1 MFDLDKLRL
10 AFKDAFS
17 LNGFVS
23 DFVNLFEDGSMIN
36 DNILRFGYGVNLS
49 LVMEEGNQML
59 NGTIIKV
66 IRGTDAS
73 IRRD

>member
-1 MFDLDKLRL
+1 MFHLGRL
-10 AFKDAFS
+10 I
-17 LNGFVS
+17 LGFRNTTKNNNNVS
-23 DFVNLFEDGSMIN
+23 SFVNLFDDGSMIN
-36 DNILRFGYGVNLS
+36 DNILRFDYGVNLS

-73 IRRD
+73 IRGN